1 LHFHSL
7 KATVEKFRFFYRK
20 RIHNRLLV
28 LGAHRGLVGKLVQES
43 AKSQPSTNLIPPA
56 KPFFAQSDIDELK
69 GHLEKILTSGMLTL
83 GEYTK
88 ELERRFASLVGV
100 RHAVAVNSGTSA
112 LEIAL
117 RSHDLKEGDEV
128 ILPTNTFAATCAAVA
143 FAGGRPIITDVSRP
157 AMTIDSEIMKGAI
170 TPRTKG
176 IIAVHIGGIVC
187 PDIENIRELCDEHG
201 LFLIED
207 AAHAHGSKIGERSA
221 GSFGSAGCFS
231 FYPTK
236 VMTSGEGGIVTT
248 NDDTLAATAI
258 ILRDQGKESFNS
270 NRIVR
275 LGYNWR
281 MPEICAAMGLVQ
293 LRRLQEFIASR
304 NAIAK
309 AYDRAIEK
317 IGLERIVTPPKH
329 VNNYYKYTFFL
340 PKGVDRDRFKTM
352 CRAQGVAYGGEV
364 YWPPLHLQPA
374 FAEFIDK
381 RVRFDVSEE
390 WGRRMVNPPIFSQMT
405 SAQAERV
412 VEVTAKALA
421 ELMS

>member
-1 LHFHSL
+1 M
-7 KATVEKFRFFYRK
+7 
-20 RIHNRLLV
+20 
-28 LGAHRGLVGKLVQES
+28 VQES
-43 AKSQPSTNLIPPA
+43 ARSQPPMNLIPPA

-69 GHLEKILTSGMLTL
+69 VHLEKMLTSGMLTL
-83 GEYTK
+83 GEHTK

-100 RHAVAVNSGTSA
+100 KHAVAVNSGTSA
-112 LEIAL
+112 LEISL

-143 FAGGRPIITDVSRP
+143 FAGGRPVITDVSRP
-157 AMTIDSEIMKGAI
+157 AMTIDSEIMRSAI
-170 TPRTKG
+170 TPRTRG

-187 PDIENIRELCDEHG
+187 PDIESIRELCDERN

-236 VMTSGEGGIVTT
+236 VMTSGEGGMITT
-248 NDDTLAATAI
+248 NDDKLAATAM

-275 LGYNWR
+275 LGFNWR

-293 LRRLQEFIASR
+293 LRRLHEFIASR

-309 AYDRAIEK
+309 VYDEAIDR
-317 IGLERIVTPPKH
+317 IGFERIVTPPNH

-340 PKGVDRDRFKTM
+340 PKSVDRDKFKAM
-352 CRAQGVAYGGEV
+352 CREQGVAYGGEV

-381 RVRFDVSEE
+381 RAHFDVSEE
-390 WGRRMVNPPIFSQMT
+390 WGRRMVNPPMFSQMT
-405 SAQAERV
+405 PAQAERV
-412 VEVTAKALA
+412 VEVTTKVLSN
-421 ELMS
+421 LKS

>member
-1 LHFHSL
+1 M
-7 KATVEKFRFFYRK
+7 
-20 RIHNRLLV
+20 
-28 LGAHRGLVGKLVQES
+28 G
-43 AKSQPSTNLIPPA
+43 LIPPA
-56 KPFFAQSDIDELK
+56 KPFFPQSDIDELK

-83 GEYTK
+83 GEYTR

-100 RHAVAVNSGTSA
+100 KRAVAVSSGTCA

-117 RSHDLKEGDEV
+117 RSQDLKSGDEV

-143 FAGGRPIITDVSRP
+143 FAGGRPVITDVSRP
-157 AMTIDSEIMKGAI
+157 AMTIDSEIARSAI
-170 TPRTKG
+170 TPRTRG
-176 IIAVHIGGIVC
+176 IIAVHIGGIIC
-187 PDIENIRELCDEHG
+187 PDIENIRELCDERD

-236 VMTSGEGGIVTT
+236 VMTSGEGGIITT
-248 NDDTLAATAI
+248 NDDKLASTAM

-281 MPEICAAMGLVQ
+281 MPEICAATALVQ
-293 LRRLQEFIASR
+293 LRRLHEFIASR
-304 NAIAK
+304 NTIAK
-309 AYDRAIEK
+309 VYDEAIDR
-317 IGLERIVTPPKH
+317 IGFERIVTPPNH

-340 PKGVDRDRFKTM
+340 PKSLDRDKFKAM
-352 CRAQGVAYGGEV
+352 CREQGVAYGGEV

-381 RVRFDVSEE
+381 GVHFDVSEE
-390 WGRRMVNPPIFSQMT
+390 WGRRMVNPPMFSQMT
-405 SAQAERV
+405 SAQADRV
-412 VEVTAKALA
+412 VEVTAKVLSD
-421 ELMS
+421 LRS